1 VSEERVERR
10 LAAVL
15 AADIAG
21 YSRLMGRDEEGTL
34 SELKAVRRALADPTI
49 ASHRGRIVKTTGDGM
64 LVEFGSAVDAV
75 RCAIEIQRGM
85 AERNIDVPPAIRI
98 ELRIGVHVG
107 DIIIDDDD
115 IFGDGVNI
123 AARLEGVSE
132 PGGVCISDDAQRQ
145 VRGKIDTKFD
155 DMGPQILK
163 NIDEPMRAWRCRIE
177 ADLAT
182 VSTEPSRPLTLHDKP
197 SIAVLPFQN
206 MSGDPEQDY
215 FADGMVE
222 EIITALSRIR
232 WIFVIARNS
241 SFIYKGKA
249 VDIKQVG
256 SELGVRYVL
265 EGSVR
270 KAGNRLRIAG
280 QLIDALT
287 GAHIWADR
295 FEGGVEDVFELQDQI
310 TTRVVG
316 AIAPKLERAEI
327 ERSRSKPTGS
337 LQAYDYYLRGSALIY
352 KFSREGNEQALK
364 HFEKAIEL
372 DPEYGS
378 AYAQAANVYSQ
389 RKGGGWGLTHASDVA
404 KAEALAR
411 RGLEQSKDDPIVLSS
426 CGMALAFVAGH
437 LEEGETYL
445 KKCTDIDPN
454 FAPGWFWGGLIQLY
468 LGKQGGVEHFRK
480 AISVAPLDGR
490 ISLAYA
496 GLAYCELFAGRYDE
510 ASAWAEKMVRE
521 SPNYLIGHRILMV
534 SHALGGRLVQA
545 KKACS
550 RAMEMDP
557 TQRISDIRDRHPFRR
572 DEDVATLAAGFRI
585 AGMPE

>member
-1 VSEERVERR
+1 
-10 LAAVL
+10 
-15 AADIAG
+15 
-21 YSRLMGRDEEGTL
+21 MT
-34 SELKAVRRALADPTI
+34 EL
-49 ASHRGRIVKTTGDGM
+49 
-64 LVEFGSAVDAV
+64 
-75 RCAIEIQRGM
+75 
-85 AERNIDVPPAIRI
+85 
-98 ELRIGVHVG
+98 
-107 DIIIDDDD
+107 
-115 IFGDGVNI
+115 
-123 AARLEGVSE
+123 
-132 PGGVCISDDAQRQ
+132 
-145 VRGKIDTKFD
+145 
-155 DMGPQILK
+155 
-163 NIDEPMRAWRCRIE
+163 
-177 ADLAT
+177 
-182 VSTEPSRPLTLHDKP
+182 
-197 SIAVLPFQN
+197 
-206 MSGDPEQDY
+206 
-215 FADGMVE
+215 MVE

-270 KAGNRLRIAG
+270 KASNRLRITG

-295 FEGGVEDVFELQDQI
+295 FEGSVEDVFELQDQI
-310 TTRVVG
+310 TASVVG
-316 AIAPKLERAEI
+316 AIAPRLERAEI
-327 ERSRSKPTGS
+327 ERSRRKPTKS
-337 LQAYDYYLRGSALIY
+337 LQAYGYYLRGIALIY

-389 RKGGGWGLTHASDVA
+389 RKGGGWGLARVSDVA

-411 RGLEQSKDDPIVLSS
+411 RGLEQSKDDPIVLAS
-426 CGMALAFVAGH
+426 CGMALAYVAGH

-445 KKCTDIDPN
+445 RKCTDIDQN
-454 FAPGWFWGGLIQLY
+454 FAPGWYWSGLIQLY
-468 LGKQGGVEHFRK
+468 LGKQGAVEHFRK
-480 AISVAPLDGR
+480 AIRVGPLDGR

-534 SHALGGRLVQA
+534 SHALAGRIVQA
-545 KKACS
+545 KEACS

-557 TQRISDIRDRHPFRR
+557 TQRDLRHSRQASFPK
-572 DEDVATLAAGFRI
+572 G
-585 AGMPE
+585 